1 MHDKPLDPEILKRI
15 RAMTGEA
22 DPDGDSTDARQRAAE
37 HGEETAPENDAA
49 RLRSL
54 FARLND
60 GRERSLKPGM
70 LAVWK
75 PGLKNKRLPAY
86 GQPAVVMEVMKEPVL
101 DHTEEAG
108 SPYFREPIGLLLGVL
123 MEGTDFWVWHFDA
136 RRFQPVSD

>member
-22 DPDGDSTDARQRAAE
+22 DPDGGSADAQQPPAE

-75 PGLKNKRLPAY
+75 PGLKNRNWPDY
-86 GQPAVVMEVMKEPVL
+86 GQPAVVMAVMEEPIF
-101 DHTEEAG
+101 DHTDRSG
-108 SPYFREPIGLLLGVL
+108 SPYFREPLDLLLGVL
-123 MEGTDFWVWHFDA
+123 MEGADFLVWHFDA